1 MRVCLAFRAQSEFLD
16 EPGFVE
22 RAITST
28 FERVAAGLQT
38 RKPREMRTEKLT
50 SVELTRRHSLQWSP
64 ELFGDALRLV
74 DTFCYKGNALF
85 TKGNCHRG

>member
-22 RAITST
+22 RVITSS
-28 FERVAAGLQT
+28 FERGAARLQT

-50 SVELTRRHSLQWSP
+50 SVELILRHSLRRDTTDG
-64 ELFGDALRLV
+64 EVIRV
-74 DTFCYKGNALF
+74 DCIGVFF
-85 TKGNCHRG
+85 IRE